1 MYTLQGLHISK
12 VTLPPCPGQFT
23 KLASDEARDRKKS
36 AKRELQEKARQE
48 LAKVQ
53 DTLLTPI
60 SVYFRVP
67 WQPCLS
73 VGGLHAV
80 SSGAAGQ
87 PWGGGGTG
95 GSHPGN
101 GQQSAPQL
109 ENRNK
114 GLQPQI

>member
-60 SVYFRVP
+60 SVYFR
-67 WQPCLS
+67 
-73 VGGLHAV
+73 LHFPLATV
-80 SSGAAGQ
+80 YIFRWPTCCQ
-87 PWGGGGTG
+87 
-95 GSHPGN
+95 
-101 GQQSAPQL
+101 
-109 ENRNK
+109 
-114 GLQPQI
+114 